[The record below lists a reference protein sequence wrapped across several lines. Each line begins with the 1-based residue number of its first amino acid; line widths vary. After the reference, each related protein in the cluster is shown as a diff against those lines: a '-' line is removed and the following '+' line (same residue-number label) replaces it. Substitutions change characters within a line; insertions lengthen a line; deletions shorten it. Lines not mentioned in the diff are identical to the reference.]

1 MTDLRV
7 PRRPGLLN
15 PSPSGSKTTYASA
28 PLGAARPLLLF
39 SETSLMRHRQSVLAP
54 ANAPAN
60 AAARLSGLSA
70 VSFACLLAACGGGS
84 SGVTPPAATLSGTV
98 AVGAPITNGKLRV
111 LDATGSVVVA
121 DVAIDADGNYA
132 NITLTGP
139 APYRIEACGYAGPNY
154 KCIYSVANGAGT
166 ANVTPLTTAT
176 VLLAAGQSPD
186 ALMNGAAPALTST
199 SIASAQTQL
208 REGLASVLSSAGVSG
223 TFDFI
228 SGSLSAG
235 SRTGYDAVLDAVGVS
250 TGQDAQPFV
259 QITPR
264 LGSGN
269 LYLEQG
275 SSSGTVIAAAG
286 AATLQL
292 SGLETLF
299 RDMSTSMASATAC
312 ASSSIGLG
320 RSLAAAAQLSIGGP
334 PAQGPAQV
342 AGALCGF
349 FAIGDDGNSPMWG
362 SRLLSPTLG
371 RCDLSG
377 VAPVC
382 GVSFVVQSPAGHV
395 MPVGN
400 GMGVTQEAGVWKF
413 LGDLLPI
420 SIQASARAQR
430 SRRIDTP
437 TPVFDY
443 GRALAFEV
451 AAVPGLACAKVS
463 QRNAGGSAVTIGFF
477 KPHPGATDQ
486 QSLALWTADG
496 VSWGAGMN
504 PLVGATR
511 SADDTWIP
519 LPQGTDGD
527 AVVRNFYRGGRSVTV
542 SLFSNPGC
550 STAFSIG
557 GKSEFEVDVEGVPP
571 VWAEIANLPWPEL
584 DNSSQAALRS
594 LAIAGGGSGSLL
606 ASWSYPRA
614 PLGLDSATVCGSL
627 AECGQGGNGRIG
639 EKSLSPSSRGATV
652 TLQNRGSSIGAD
664 DPKTLA
670 LFGRSGDGVGLQSN
684 YSSCPAVV
692 AANESCR

>member
-1 MTDLRV
+1 
-7 PRRPGLLN
+7 
-15 PSPSGSKTTYASA
+15 
-28 PLGAARPLLLF
+28 
-39 SETSLMRHRQSVLAP
+39 MRHHRPVLTP
-54 ANAPAN
+54 AC
-60 AAARLSGLSA
+60 AAARFSGLTA
-70 VSFACLLAACGGGS
+70 VSLACLLAACGGS
-84 SGVTPPAATLSGTV
+84 DTPPASLLPAPAATTLSGTV

-111 LDATGSVVVA
+111 LDATGTVVVA
-121 DVAIDADGNYA
+121 DVAIDADGRYA
-132 NITLTGP
+132 DITLTGP

-154 KCIYSVANGAGT
+154 QCIYSVAISAGT

-186 ALMNGAAPALTST
+186 ALMNGAAPALTTT

-208 REGLASVLSSAGVSG
+208 REGLASVLTSAGVSG
-223 TFDFI
+223 SFDFV

-235 SRTGYDAVLDAVGVS
+235 SRTGYDAVLDAVGVT

-275 SSSGTVIAAAG
+275 STSGTVTAAAG

-299 RDMSTSMASATAC
+299 RDMSNAMAGASACT
-312 ASSSIGLG
+312 SSSSGLAG
-320 RSLAAAAQLSIGGP
+320 SLAAASQLTMDGP
-334 PAQGPAQV
+334 AAQGPAQV
-342 AGALCGF
+342 ADALCGF
-349 FAIGDDGNSPMWG
+349 FAGGEDGSTPMWG

-371 RCDLSG
+371 RCDFSG

-382 GVSFVVQSPAGHV
+382 GVSFVLQSPAGEV
-395 MPVGN
+395 MPVGS

-413 LGDLLPI
+413 LGDLMPI
-420 SIQASARAQR
+420 SIRASAKAQR
-430 SRRIDTP
+430 TRRIDTP
-437 TPVFDY
+437 APVFDY
-443 GRALAFEV
+443 DRALAFEV
-451 AAVPGLACAKVS
+451 AAMPGLACAKVA
-463 QRNAGGSAVTIGFF
+463 QRNARGNAVTIGFY

-496 VSWGAGMN
+496 VSWGAGMD

-511 SADDTWIP
+511 SADDTWIA

-542 SLFSNPGC
+542 SLYSDAGC
-550 STAFSIG
+550 STAFSVG
-557 GKSEFEVDVEGVPP
+557 DKSDFEVDVEGVPP
-571 VWAEIANLPWPEL
+571 IWAAMTNLPWPEL
-584 DNSSQAALRS
+584 DSSSQAALRS
-594 LAIAGGGSGSLL
+594 LAINGGGSGSLL
-606 ASWSYPRA
+606 ASWSFTRGPM
-614 PLGLDSATVCGSL
+614 GLNGATVCGSR
-627 AECGQGGNGRIG
+627 ADCGQGGSGRIG
-639 EKSLSPSSRGATV
+639 EKSLSPSSRNAAV

-670 LFGRSGDGVGLQSN
+670 LYGRSGEGVDLQSN
-684 YSSCPAVV
+684 YSSCPAV
-692 AANESCR
+692 AATESCH